1 MPRFPLNVFFWPLAK
16 VHDKSEPCPSL
27 LLLKP
32 FVPSESAKASLACLS
47 EHKSPANVR
56 AHPGGS
62 RDAGALCYVC
72 FCCRLL
78 HSSFPSLRHCGF
90 NTFQFISISIL
101 HSLFGLDNFFQRN
114 SHSLNASSGVLPW
127 YLDFHWPTEAAKKR
141 ILISQR
147 RWPIWNQKWHE
158 LTHGWLQTDSGHQ
171 WSTMFLA
178 QNTDLN
184 CTSSRFL
191 ATIQAKLFFV

>member
-1 MPRFPLNVFFWPLAK
+1 VSRTSWKAPSLSPLPNLRSSKSNDSTTCIRLSYVIQLSCMPRFPLNVFFWPLAK

-32 FVPSESAKASLACLS
+32 SVASESAKASLACLS

-90 NTFQFISISIL
+90 STFQFISISIL

-127 YLDFHWPTEAAKKR
+127 YLDFH
-141 ILISQR
+141 
-147 RWPIWNQKWHE
+147 
-158 LTHGWLQTDSGHQ
+158 
-171 WSTMFLA
+171 
-178 QNTDLN
+178 
-184 CTSSRFL
+184 
-191 ATIQAKLFFV
+191 